1 MRTYRAAG
9 QPKIRSTIEDN
20 LHIFVDT
27 MESLKE
33 VKDACFG
40 YTLKDDYKVKIQK
53 FKDDWTQL
61 NLEFGM
67 PVTNKCHIIFEHV
80 EDFIET
86 QGKPL
91 GEFSEQVVEA
101 AHQKLDKIWQFYIV
115 KMIETEDHGLAFE
128 KCLNHFNSMNI

>member
-1 MRTYRAAG
+1 
-9 QPKIRSTIEDN
+9 
-20 LHIFVDT
+20 

-33 VKDACFG
+33 VKDSCFG
-40 YTLKDDYKVKIQK
+40 YTFKDDYKVKIQNL
-53 FKDDWTQL
+53 KDDWTQL
-61 NLEFGM
+61 NLEFGV

-115 KMIETEDHGLAFE
+115 KMVETENHGLDFQ
-128 KCLNHFNSMNI
+128 KCVNHFNSMNVM

>member
-1 MRTYRAAG
+1 MREDYHGKQFEGNEVNKLLKNTS
-9 QPKIRSTIEDN
+9 KIRSAIEDN

-40 YTLKDDYKVKIQK
+40 YTLKEDYKVKIQK

-61 NLEFGM
+61 NLEFGV
-67 PVTNKCHIIFEHV
+67 PVTNKCHIILEHV
-80 EDFIET
+80 DDFIVT
-86 QGKPL
+86 QKKPL

-101 AHQKLDKIWQFYIV
+101 AHQELLIYFLYCQD
-115 KMIETEDHGLAFE
+115 D
-128 KCLNHFNSMNI
+128 